1 MHAHRFPV
9 VRLCQVLE
17 LSVSAYYAWRGRPAS
32 ARAQAND
39 TLLVKI
45 RQSHADSYQTYGSPR
60 VHADLSA
67 AGERVGHNRVAR
79 LMRLAGLRSKRV
91 KSWKPPTTDAQ
102 HDKPVAPNRL
112 AQVFQAALP
121 NRTWLSDITYVTTAE
136 GRLYLAAVLDLYSRK
151 IVGWAMGTE
160 LSAELCERALRM
172 ALSARSPEA
181 GVLHHSDRGVQYAS
195 DRYQA
200 LLTDWQMLP
209 SMSAIGNC
217 YDNAPMESFFG
228 TLKSEWFGSQPF
240 RSRAEARQQIFVFI
254 ESFYNGRRRH
264 SALGYLSP
272 DEFERT
278 HPAGA

>member
-1 MHAHRFPV
+1 MHAHLFPV
-9 VRLCQVLE
+9 VRICQVLE
-17 LSVSAYYAWRGRPAS
+17 VSPSSYYAWRKRSSS
-32 ARAQAND
+32 ARAQANEA
-39 TLLVKI
+39 LVVKI
-45 RQSHADSYQTYGSPR
+45 RQSHADSHQTYGSPR
-60 VHADLSA
+60 VHAELRM

-91 KSWKPPTTDAQ
+91 RSWKSATTDSR

-121 NRTWLSDITYVTTAE
+121 NRTWLSDITYITTAE
-136 GRLYLAAVLDLYSRK
+136 GRLYLTAVLDLYSRK

-160 LSAELCERALRM
+160 LSAELCESALRM
-172 ALSARSPEA
+172 ALSVRSPEP
-181 GVLHHSDRGVQYAS
+181 GLLHHSDRGVQYAS

-228 TLKSEWFGSQPF
+228 TLKSEWFGSKPF

-254 ESFYNGRRRH
+254 ESFYNRRRLH

-278 HPAGA
+278 HPTGT